1 MRKFCAVLLAAHL
14 TLSTLLTLSISA
26 ADAPLRLSARR
37 AVLYEPVTET
47 CLVDRNADERAPM
60 ASTTKIMTALI
71 TIEAGDLDRTVEI
84 PAEACGVEGSS
95 IYMTAG
101 EHLTVRELLYA
112 LLLQSANDAAL
123 ALAIAVDGTVDD
135 FVARM
140 NDRADALSLT
150 DTHFDNPHGLDS
162 PRHYTTARE
171 LARIAAAALELPDFR
186 EIVSTVKYTIPHGD
200 DGDCRVLVNHNR
212 LLRLYPDAIGVKT
225 GFTKK
230 SGRCLVGAACRD
242 DLTLISVTLDAPND
256 WQDHK
261 ALLDYG
267 FTRFE
272 NRLLTSCGEFT
283 AEIPVIGQRPS
294 TCLCTNAEEAH
305 GILPVD
311 AEAPEARI
319 ALPHFFVTQPK
330 DGSVVG
336 SLAYYYKG
344 RKICEVS
351 LIARSPYSIPE
362 SWKR

>member
-1 MRKFCAVLLAAHL
+1 MKKFCAVLLVAHL
-14 TLSTLLTLSISA
+14 ALSALSPLAISA
-26 ADAPLRLSARR
+26 EGAPPRLSARR

-60 ASTTKIMTALI
+60 ASTTKIMTALVA
-71 TIEAGDLDRTVEI
+71 IEAGDLDRTFEI
-84 PAEACGVEGSS
+84 PAEACGIEGSS
-95 IYMTAG
+95 IYMSAG

-112 LLLQSANDAAL
+112 LLLQSANDAAI
-123 ALAIAVDGTVDD
+123 ALSIAVGGTTAD

-140 NDRADALSLT
+140 NDRAAALSLA
-150 DTHFDNPHGLDS
+150 DTHFENPHGLDS
-162 PRHYTTARE
+162 PQHYTTARD

-186 EIVSTVKYTIPHGD
+186 EIVRTVKYTIPHGD
-200 DGDCRVLVNHNR
+200 DGDCRILVNHNR

-272 NRLLTSCGEFT
+272 NRLLAPHGGFT
-283 AEIPVIGQRPS
+283 QEIPVIGAEPS
-294 TCLCTNAEEAH
+294 TCLCTNAEDAR

-311 AEAPEARI
+311 AAAPEARI
-319 ALPHFFVTQPK
+319 ALPHFFVTRPK
-330 DGSVVG
+330 DGAVVG
-336 SLAYYYKG
+336 SLTYYYKG

-351 LIARSPYSIPE
+351 LVARPPYSIPE
-362 SWKR
+362 SWRR

>member
-1 MRKFCAVLLAAHL
+1 MKKFFAVLLAAHL
-14 TLSTLLTLSISA
+14 ALSALLPLSISA
-26 ADAPLRLSARR
+26 ASTPPRLSARR

-47 CLVDRNADERAPM
+47 CLVDQNADERAPM
-60 ASTTKIMTALI
+60 ASTTKIMTALVA
-71 TIEAGDLDRTVEI
+71 IEAGELDRTVEI
-84 PAEACGVEGSS
+84 PAEACGIEGSS
-95 IYMTAG
+95 IYMAAG

-123 ALAIAVDGTVDD
+123 ALAIAVGGTVAD

-140 NDRADALSLT
+140 NDRAATLSLS

-162 PRHYTTARE
+162 PQHYTTARD

-186 EIVSTVKYTIPHGD
+186 EIVSTVKHTIPHGD

-272 NRLLTSCGEFT
+272 NRLLAPREGFT
-283 AEIPVIGQRPS
+283 REIPVIGQQPS
-294 TCLCTNAEEAH
+294 TCLCTNAEDAR
-305 GILPVD
+305 GILPV
-311 AEAPEARI
+311 EVETPEARI
-319 ALPHFFVTQPK
+319 ALPHFFVTLPK
-330 DGSVVG
+330 DGAVVG
-336 SLAYYYKG
+336 SLAYYYEG

-351 LIARSPYSIPE
+351 LVARSLHSIPDT
-362 SWKR
+362 WKR